1 MKDSISDFLTP
12 NPVLFSTQ
20 LNTTQKYICRVPNT
34 ALFLEGFM
42 NPTLHKASCQTSFTC
57 PLHCQGQYENISD
70 TAISTKGRPIP
81 ALTLSLHCRST
92 TFPNSP

>member
-1 MKDSISDFLTP
+1 MKDSISDVLTP

-20 LNTTQKYICRVPNT
+20 LNTTQKNICRVPNT

-70 TAISTKGRPIP
+70 TADLHKRSAYPRSDPLSTLPINNF
-81 ALTLSLHCRST
+81 S
-92 TFPNSP
+92 

>member
-20 LNTTQKYICRVPNT
+20 LNTTQKNICRVPNT

-42 NPTLHKASCQTSFTC
+42 NPTLHKASCQTFSPVLSTVRASMKTS
-57 PLHCQGQYENISD
+57 LIQL
-70 TAISTKGRPIP
+70 ISTKGQPIP
-81 ALTLSLHCRST
+81 ALTLSLHCQST